1 MVANIPDDLLKT
13 IRSCSSLPSAPAVV
27 LQILDL
33 VQDPE
38 ISIPKLGRV
47 IARDPALVAKIL
59 KVANSAWCGVRHEI
73 ATLDQ
78 AINLLGLN
86 GIMSLALSFSLV
98 QKLRNIK
105 EKAFDYQAYW
115 RRSVIAASATLA
127 VGSSLKESS
136 RDELFLAGLL
146 QDIGMLVIGGAV
158 PDYGRLIDSANNE
171 HERIVELE
179 RQELGTDHAQIGS
192 WFLAQWGLP
201 NILVEAVHASHNMEA
216 STIFL
221 AKSAAIGSR
230 IADIWINPD
239 TDSATASASEAF
251 TSYLGLSPEKLDPIL
266 VKTAEDIPEITQNL
280 DIAIDDAASI
290 ARLLDQARQ
299 ALADLHLRTIQE
311 ARFLSI
317 QVQRDTLTSLY
328 NRAYLNDAL
337 ENLFLSSQTLSQP
350 LTVIF
355 LDIDRFKEINDTY
368 GHQGGDAVL
377 VSVSRAIQSATRSG
391 DTVTRF
397 GGDEFIVLL
406 DNTEES
412 LGGKIAERIR
422 ASIAKAPHSIGDGKV
437 INVTVSVG
445 WTTMTPDS
453 NISSAQELLDI
464 ADASLYAAKASG
476 RNKISQAS

>member
-1 MVANIPDDLLKT
+1 MVPNIPDDLIKA
-13 IRSCSSLPSAPAVV
+13 IRSCDSLPSAPAVV

-33 VQDPE
+33 VQDPN
-38 ISIPKLGRV
+38 INLPKLSKV

-98 QKLRNIK
+98 QKLRNLK
-105 EKAFDYQAYW
+105 ETTFNYQMYW

-127 VGSSLKESS
+127 VGSSLKETS

-146 QDIGMLVIGGAV
+146 QDIGMLVIGGV
-158 PDYGRLIDSANNE
+158 IPSYGKLVESAKKN
-171 HERIVELE
+171 HEKIVELE
-179 RQELGTDHAQIGS
+179 RKELGTDHARVGS
-192 WFLAQWGLP
+192 WFLNQWGLP
-201 NILVEAVHASHNMEA
+201 NILVEAVHDSHNMEA

-230 IADIWINPD
+230 IADIWINSD

-251 TSYLGLSPEKLDPIL
+251 TSCLGLSPDQMDQVL

-280 DIAIDDAASI
+280 DITIDDAASI
-290 ARLLDQARQ
+290 TRLLDQARQ

-311 ARFLSI
+311 ARSLSI
-317 QVQRDTLTSLY
+317 QAQRDTLTSLY
-328 NRAYLNDAL
+328 NRAYLNEMLDS
-337 ENLFLSSQTLSQP
+337 LFRDSRTLSRS

-368 GHQGGDAVL
+368 GHHGGDAIL
-377 VSVSRAIQSATRSG
+377 VSVSRAIQSATRQA
-391 DTVTRF
+391 DTVARF
-397 GGDEFIVLL
+397 GGDEFVVLL
-406 DNTEES
+406 DNTGES
-412 LGGKIAERIR
+412 IGGKIAERIR
-422 ASIAKAPHSIGDGKV
+422 ASIAAKPHGIGNGKE
-437 INVTVSVG
+437 IDVTVSVG
-445 WTTMTPDS
+445 WTTMTPGS
-453 NISSAQELLDI
+453 NISSAHELLDI